1 MYRKAV
7 VQIGVKTTG
16 EDDAQ
21 AKKQMADLATAL
33 ATVKPAL
40 NRSSQ
45 ANSAANAALEA
56 VFNDMRA
63 LYPSTGSF
71 APSLDSL
78 GERTEAMFAHES
90 YDESKGNLEN
100 VLSTKVNEKLTSV
113 RTQVDLRAHLR
124 EEVSHY
130 EEKLGR
136 ISTGAVDPAAIKRV
150 EENKVKL
157 KDHQDKFTA
166 CKDALEPVLAS
177 LDSDLAGL
185 LQEPVKKFVEVNAK
199 DASTQAAEI
208 RNGLNAV
215 PVA

>member
-21 AKKQMADLATAL
+21 AKKQMSELATSL
-33 ATVKPAL
+33 AAVKPAL
-40 NRSSQ
+40 NRASQ

-56 VFNDMRA
+56 VFNDMRT
-63 LYPSTGSF
+63 LYPSSGSL

-78 GERTEAMFAHES
+78 GERTETMFAHDAFDDAKSE
-90 YDESKGNLEN
+90 LEN
-100 VLSTKVNEKLTSV
+100 VLTTKVHEKLTNV

-130 EEKLGR
+130 EEKLSR

-157 KDHQDKFTA
+157 KDHQDKFAA
-166 CKDALEPVLAS
+166 CKDALEPVLLS
-177 LDSDLAGL
+177 LDSDLAAL
-185 LQEPVKKFVEVNAK
+185 LQEPVKKFIEVNAAEANK
-199 DASTQAAEI
+199 QVTEI